1 MRKTT
6 VTLASAAAAS
16 VIISGAGVAA
26 ASPRPAASG
35 TEVFHL
41 MTTSATARQLSLI
54 ATGVFTA
61 GGVDISGSTTDTVK
75 FANGTFKINHP
86 GKGTGTH
93 SLNPKTC
100 LFTSN
105 ATGKYTVSD
114 GTGAYAGISG
124 SGTAKISFLGIAA
137 RNSAGKCST
146 SLKPVSAQETII
158 GTGHVSL

>member
-6 VTLASAAAAS
+6 VTLASAAAAA

-26 ASPRPAASG
+26 ASPRPATSG

-41 MTTSATARQLSLI
+41 MTTSATSKQASLI
-54 ATGVFTA
+54 ATGVFTV
-61 GGVDISGSTTDTVK
+61 GGVDIVGNTVDTAK

-86 GKGTGTH
+86 GRGSGTH

-100 LFTSN
+100 LFTES
-105 ATGKYTVSD
+105 ATGKYTLSG

-124 SGTAKISFLGIAA
+124 SGTAKISILAVAA
-137 RNSAGKCST
+137 RSSAGKCST
-146 SLKPVSAQETII
+146 SLKPVAWQQTITA
-158 GTGHVSL
+158 TGQVSL